1 MSNISREFFSTDIGM
16 CGSFMRIVEVLCV
29 PLYLY
34 CLMLDHE
41 ALALILVRNFVEP
54 ADFDKLPK
62 DTSCRKPKLLPTNFL
77 CDKCS
82 RMDSNEFAGR
92 TFEFLF
98 VEIMVFTFYLFTMT
112 VYMLKSRCS
121 RAGEDIGSHFEN
133 EYLALMANTICSKVP
148 KEEHANL
155 EQFYSGKERMIHIAG
170 FIEIK
175 CMFDESSL
183 EQIRKPIPITKEEAP
198 MWIKKNIVGR
208 ITKKELDDE
217 RVRETN
223 LQDMM

>member
-1 MSNISREFFSTDIGM
+1 
-16 CGSFMRIVEVLCV
+16 MRIVEVLCV

-34 CLMLDHE
+34 CLVLDHE

-54 ADFDKLPK
+54 PDFEKIPK
-62 DTSCRKPKLLPTNFL
+62 DPSCRTPKLLPTNFL

-82 RMDSNEFAGR
+82 REDSNQFAGK

-98 VEIMVFTFYLFTMT
+98 VEIMVFTFFLFTMT

-121 RAGEDIGSHFEN
+121 RTGENIGGHFES
-133 EYLALMANTICSKVP
+133 EYMAMMANLISERVSMDVP
-148 KEEHANL
+148 NPK
-155 EQFYSGKERMIHIAG
+155 QFYVNKERMIHIAG
-170 FIEIK
+170 FIDIK
-175 CMFDESSL
+175 CMFGPQAFEEILKGIRIDA
-183 EQIRKPIPITKEEAP
+183 EQAP
-198 MWIKKNIVGR
+198 MWIKNNVVGR
-208 ITKKELDDE
+208 ISKRELDDE